1 MTKFWVSG
9 IIALVVQSQATFAQ
23 KIDDERMRRDIEVAE
38 NVLST
43 LIKQEV
49 NQQRGFFGL
58 EIKGTYQEGYGVTFR
73 LPGDYAMPMVF
84 TMSGAKANIVYSDD
98 IAPTIA
104 YTRSREETPEARE
117 LPERK
122 EAPERKERKEA
133 AERKETTER
142 KEATERRET
151 YELKE
156 QTKEKRRM
164 AADSARDAYNK
175 KIVKAAKDF
184 IVDYGDFVSQ
194 LGPNERIVVTN
205 QGENK
210 SWYFKENK
218 RTHISVEGSKADITA
233 FKQGKITRDQALAK
247 LKVVNTETVEVKE
260 PDMELLESIFARL
273 YRQDLSTTYFTENNV
288 YYERLKDYGVIYY
301 MNVSSSYRDDFNHHR
316 MPTVGLEDIDEKARD
331 KKVVELY
338 PKFEQELKENMLE
351 YGRTLKTL
359 TDDEV
364 LVFHITLTKCKDCG
378 IPSTVELTV
387 KSAVLKDYGA
397 GKLDKNTAVSKF
409 TVKKGANQ

>member
-1 MTKFWVSG
+1 MKMMMKFWVSG
-9 IIALVVQSQATFAQ
+9 IIALVVQSQTTFAQ
-23 KIDDERMRRDIEVAE
+23 KIDEERMRRDIEVAE

-49 NQQRGFFGL
+49 NQQNKFWGV

-73 LPGDYAMPMVF
+73 LPGDYSMPMVF
-84 TMSGAKANIVYSDD
+84 TMSGAKANVVYND

-104 YTRSREETPEARE
+104 YSYSSDDARE
-117 LPERK
+117 PRERK
-122 EAPERKERKEA
+122 EAPERKERKESA
-133 AERKETTER
+133 DRKEPAERKEAER
-142 KEATERRET
+142 KET

-156 QTKEKRRM
+156 QTRERRRM
-164 AADSARDAYNK
+164 VADSVRDAYNQK
-175 KIVKAAKDF
+175 VVKATKDF
-184 IVDYGDFVSQ
+184 IVDYGDFISQ

-205 QGENK
+205 QGENR
-210 SWYFKENK
+210 SWYFKDNK

-233 FKQGKITRDQALAK
+233 FKQGKITRDQALTK

-260 PDMELLESIFARL
+260 PDMELLESIFSRL
-273 YRQDLSTTYFTENNV
+273 YREDLSQTYFAQGNV

-301 MNVSSSYRDDFNHHR
+301 MDVASSYRDDFNHHR
-316 MPTVGLEDIDEKARD
+316 MPTVGLEDIDEKTRD

-351 YGRTLKTL
+351 YGRTLKSL
-359 TDDEV
+359 KDEEV
-364 LVFHITLTKCKDCG
+364 LVFHVTVTKCKDCG
-378 IPSTVELTV
+378 IPASVEMTV
-387 KSAVLKDYGA
+387 KGSVLKEYGA
-397 GKLDKNTAVSKF
+397 GKLDKNTAASRF